1 MKLKSNPKPVNFR
14 IVLNNVEITSI
25 ELLQQHFDFERH
37 LVTDKAQFI
46 SWLKRKYKDRG
57 DRVENF
63 FNHPADEIN
72 YVADIISILNIIY
85 EPKPTFKNPV
95 DFVNFLYDNND
106 NRYEVVK
113 SNFKNYIS
121 RNGKLLHKWFPI
133 DSILKNSKTKN
144 NKNLYDF
151 FDSLDVSLET
161 ADYRSQL
168 YYWHGNLEESR
179 RIYPPLWKLNTK
191 ERAAIQAIASGS
203 QLKTVNDVI
212 ASGKLSIIGV
222 EFIFLSAIAYCSIC
236 QKNDNSETISELIDR
251 SPSFKLLRDR
261 IGGSMKKV
269 ITKKNPNFFNVFA
282 QLGYTEP
289 HKLDPLFNEK
299 LLLSSFFA
307 NDVMRDIFL
316 KEIKTKTDYF
326 PAHYL
331 LIEDGRKSKVL
342 KNRDESL
349 CLRWLS
355 HIVDYYDNPHGLE
368 GDDLLCDEVREMAVI
383 VRQFKEYQQFMNNFF
398 HFPFD
403 LDLKSGNS
411 TLRKHINNVKSTMG
425 IEKMGFAE
433 KCDPKA
439 YKEKV
444 KQKEFGPWAS
454 NSLILSKKEKEYLNF
469 FKTVM
474 DISAH
479 WADYIEV
486 TKGQGSFTP
495 KAKSL
500 IKKYRENNQTLQ
512 KEKLFVVT
520 ILLLVRY
527 HNNNRIFEEESE
539 IKELKKTYVPLRA
552 LFKDEIPLLSLNDK
566 KILQPSV
573 RSECLKNNWN
583 VINSQMRD
591 NYYYRRNYYDKILRR
606 WIANFIY
613 YTE

>member
-1 MKLKSNPKPVNFR
+1 MKLKSTPKPVNFR

-37 LVTDKAQFI
+37 FVTDQTQFI
-46 SWLKRKYKDRG
+46 SWLKKINKDRG
-57 DRVENF
+57 DRVESC
-63 FNHPADEIN
+63 FNNQADEIS
-72 YVADIISILNIIY
+72 YVTDIISILNIIY
-85 EPKPTFKNPV
+85 EPKPAFNNPV
-95 DFVNFLYDNND
+95 NFVNFLYDNND
-106 NRYEVVK
+106 NNRYEVVK

-121 RNGKLLHKWFPI
+121 KNRKLLHKWFPI
-133 DSILKNSKTKN
+133 DSIPKN
-144 NKNLYDF
+144 NKNLYVF
-151 FDSLDVSLET
+151 FDSLDVSPEM
-161 ADYRSQL
+161 ASYRSQL
-168 YYWHGNLEESR
+168 YYWHGNLEESL
-179 RIYPPLWKLNTK
+179 RIGPPLWKLNTK

-212 ASGKLSIIGV
+212 ASGNLSIIGV

-236 QKNDNSETISELIDR
+236 QKNDNCETISELIDR

-261 IGGSMKKV
+261 IGGSIKKV
-269 ITKKNPNFFNVFA
+269 IKKENPNFFNVFA

-289 HKLDPLFNEK
+289 HQLDPLFNEK

-307 NDVMRDIFL
+307 NDGMRDVFL

-331 LIEDGRKSKVL
+331 LIEDGHNSKVL

-355 HIVDYYDNPHGLE
+355 HILDYYDNPHGLE
-368 GDDLLCDEVREMAVI
+368 GDDLLCDEVREMAII
-383 VRQFKEYQQFMNNFF
+383 VRQFKEYQQFMNGFF

-411 TLRKHINNVKSTMG
+411 TLRKHIKNVKSTMG
-425 IEKMGFAE
+425 IEKLVFAE
-433 KCDPKA
+433 KCDQKS
-439 YKEKV
+439 YKETV
-444 KQKEFGPWAS
+444 QQKKFGSWAS
-454 NSLILSKKEKEYLNF
+454 NSLKLSKKEKEYLNF
-469 FKTVM
+469 FKKVM

-495 KAKSL
+495 KATSL
-500 IKKYRENNQTLQ
+500 IKKYRENNQTLH

-527 HNNNRIFEEESE
+527 HNNNRIFEKESE

-552 LFKDEIPLLSLNDK
+552 LFKDEIPLLSSNDK